1 MNKNSKCAI
10 LMAVSRHIE
19 AETDTA
25 IFELVRRGYAINK
38 MYGCANVDIARSVL
52 ATNAILEGFDEIM
65 WIDADVGFH
74 PDDVERLRSHDL
86 PLTCG
91 LYPKKLSE
99 GGLAAVV
106 EDDTSALVF
115 GATGGLVPIR
125 WAGTG
130 FFHTRRE
137 VYEAIVKLSDMKICK
152 SGLGGILH
160 PYFMPF
166 ALPDNDGFHFYLGDD
181 TSFCERARQCG
192 YKIYADTTIRLNHI
206 GLYRYSWEDISGDR
220 PRYSEIICRMK
231 KAEDKT

>member
-1 MNKNSKCAI
+1 MNDNGKCII
-10 LMAVSRHIE
+10 LMAVSRNVE
-19 AETDTA
+19 SETDRA
-25 IFELVRRGYAINK
+25 IFELVRRGYSLNK
-38 MYGCANVDIARSVL
+38 MYGCANVDIARSIL
-52 ATNAILEGFDEIM
+52 ASSAVQDGFEEIM

-74 PDDVERLRSHDL
+74 PDSVDRLRSHDL

-106 EDDTSALVF
+106 EDDTSTLVF
-115 GATGGLVPIR
+115 GTTGGLVPIR

-130 FFHTRRE
+130 FLHTRRE
-137 VYEAIVKLSDMKICK
+137 VYEDIGKDLPACSNGM
-152 SGLGGILH
+152 GGIVY

-166 ALPDNDGFHFYLGDD
+166 ALPDGNGSHYYLGDD

-206 GLYRYSWEDISGDR
+206 GLYNYSWEDISGSR
-220 PRYSEIICRMK
+220 PRYDEMICRLK
-231 KAEDKT
+231 KVEDKK